1 MLFLNK
7 WPGPGKRRINK
18 SNKYQGWHPVWG
30 VRHFQIIQ
38 FVFFKANAIT
48 KDQTALNKI
57 YGKLNIESEHA
68 TIREDFRFLIFIF
81 YVPKEDKRLC
91 LMLLGELEVYLT

>member
-1 MLFLNK
+1 M
-7 WPGPGKRRINK
+7 
-18 SNKYQGWHPVWG
+18 
-30 VRHFQIIQ
+30 
-38 FVFFKANAIT
+38 
-48 KDQTALNKI
+48 ALNKI

-81 YVPKEDKRLC
+81 YVPKEYQRLC